1 MNGTAL
7 DRAFE
12 NLEHALRELGKATC
26 SEDLGF
32 VHVEDWLDQF
42 NPAKQPSDEEAY
54 ARFVLELLRFP
65 SWKQILY
72 KSIIKSFPLFCTYD
86 GTLYRVTGASRMG
99 DVWLNYPDKVDSY
112 VLRVPVTGCSSWR
125 KISNP

>member
-1 MNGTAL
+1 
-7 DRAFE
+7 
-12 NLEHALRELGKATC
+12 
-26 SEDLGF
+26 
-32 VHVEDWLDQF
+32 
-42 NPAKQPSDEEAY
+42 
-54 ARFVLELLRFP
+54 
-65 SWKQILY
+65 LY